1 MKIDWEQIQK
11 ACDNIARQSKIFEP
25 DCVVAVSR
33 GGLIPARI
41 VAEALNISHVYSIGL
56 TSYKKDN
63 SQGEITMYQSPLPEI
78 TKNKHK
84 LAIIVDEI
92 ADTGNT
98 FKYISNQWAGV
109 CEDTSCIFASMYVK
123 EHCAL
128 VPSIYHKKIANRDWL
143 IFPWEANY

>member
-25 DCVVAVSR
+25 DCIVAVSR

-41 VAEALNISHVYSIGL
+41 VAESLNISHVYSMGL
-56 TSYKKDN
+56 TSYKEDN
-63 SQGEITMYQSPLPEI
+63 TQGKITMYQSPLSEI
-78 TKNKHK
+78 KKNKHK
-84 LAIIVDEI
+84 LAIVVDEI

-98 FKYISNQWAGV
+98 FKFISAQWSKG
-109 CEDTSCIFASMYVK
+109 CKDTSCIFTTMYVK
-123 EHCAL
+123 EHCEL
-128 VPSIYHKKIANRDWL
+128 VPSIYHKKIANSDWL